1 MDLLVMENIF
11 YEGQLAPIYD
21 LKGSERA
28 RLAREDP
35 RDPACVL
42 LDQNLANSNVHS
54 PLLVRPLVT
63 KPPMACLHIE
73 MLLRCWKLDWL
84 QIPAVLESICIRDVC
99 PGLCRHD
106 RRLKRGFDCAQVA
119 AREHEQLLDALWAD
133 TALLAGL
140 GVMDYSLLVGVD
152 QARGT
157 LVVAIIDFVRQ
168 ARSWVLLVSSMA
180 MKRAAGQNGC

>member
-63 KPPMACLHIE
+63 KPRMGCLHID
-73 MLLRCWKLDWL
+73 MLVRCWKPEWP
-84 QIPAVLESICIRDVC
+84 QIPAVLESICIRDVS

-106 RRLKRGFDCAQVA
+106 RGLKRGFGCAQIA
-119 AREHEQLLDALWAD
+119 ASKHEQLLDASWAD
-133 TALLAGL
+133 TGAE
-140 GVMDYSLLVGVD
+140 VGV
-152 QARGT
+152 
-157 LVVAIIDFVRQ
+157 
-168 ARSWVLLVSSMA
+168 
-180 MKRAAGQNGC
+180 

>member
-1 MDLLVMENIF
+1 MLRGLTL
-11 YEGQLAPIYD
+11 G
-21 LKGSERA
+21 LKWG
-28 RLAREDP
+28 
-35 RDPACVL
+35 C
-42 LDQNLANSNVHS
+42 
-54 PLLVRPLVT
+54 
-63 KPPMACLHIE
+63 
-73 MLLRCWKLDWL
+73 DW
-84 QIPAVLESICIRDVC
+84 
-99 PGLCRHD
+99 
-106 RRLKRGFDCAQVA
+106 AQVA
-119 AREHEQLLDALWAD
+119 ASEHEQLLDALWAD